1 MPLILTALFGWLS
14 SLLGRFFSDTLLKF
28 LAYKVL
34 FFTLI
39 TVTIPIVAKN
49 LITWLFKT
57 LTETATAHVNTDGIH
72 AVALHLSGVAGYL
85 ASHLMLA
92 DCLSVIIT
100 AITIRFALNFIP
112 FIG

>member
-1 MPLILTALFGWLS
+1 MPLVLTALFGWLS

-28 LAYKVL
+28 VAYKLL

-39 TVTIPIVAKN
+39 TVTVPIVAKN

-57 LTETATAHVNTDGIH
+57 LSQVASTHIHADGIQ
-72 AVALHLSGVAGYL
+72 ATVLHLSGVAGYL
-85 ASHLMLA
+85 ASHLMLS
-92 DCLSVIIT
+92 DCLSIIIT

-112 FIG
+112 FVG